1 MANDRLTIY
10 GTNETIEMPKVRYT
24 LTHEEESEETTM
36 MSGKIVKD
44 ILGYR
49 TVISAEWDY
58 VPAAD
63 LAKLVKLLRGGEFLE
78 VEYQDTE
85 GQKLRDKFKISQ
97 PEPEV
102 FTYLSDGTAVW
113 RSIKLKL
120 TAQEV
125 KTDD

>member
-1 MANDRLTIY
+1 MANDRLKIY
-10 GTNETIEMPKVRYT
+10 GTNETIKMPKARYT

-49 TVISAEWDY
+49 TVIDIEWDY
-58 VPAAD
+58 VPAED
-63 LAKLVKLLRGGEFLE
+63 LAKLVKLVRGGEFLE
-78 VEYQDTE
+78 VEYQDTAGE
-85 GQKLRDKFKISQ
+85 SQREKFKISQ

-113 RSIKLKL
+113 RSVKLKM

-125 KTDD
+125 RTDD

>member
-1 MANDRLTIY
+1 MASDRIKIY
-10 GTNETIEMPKVRYT
+10 GTTTIEMPKINYT
-24 LTHEEESEETTM
+24 LTNQEESEETTT

-49 TVISAEWDY
+49 TVIEAEWDY

-63 LAKLVKLLRGGEFLE
+63 LANLATLARSGKFVE
-78 VEYQDTE
+78 VEYQDLAGNT
-85 GQKLRDKFKISQ
+85 QKEKFKLSQ

-102 FTYLSDGTAVW
+102 FKYLKDGTAVW
-113 RSIKLKL
+113 YKVKLKM

-125 KTDD
+125 KTDA